1 VQACER
7 GPVFH
12 GRGITVETL
21 SCGVHR
27 QRVLDLERGGTGL
40 PREVTKQLV
49 EERDDVR

>member
-7 GPVFH
+7 GSVFY
-12 GRGITVETL
+12 GRGIAVETL

-27 QRVLDLERGGTGL
+27 QRILDRERGGTGL

-49 EERDDVR
+49 EARDDVR